1 MHIPERMILLA
12 TMTIY
17 IKEATTEKPI
27 QSLEDILN
35 EMSEIERSLVDVEE
49 GEVKITY
56 DENQISE
63 DQITQRIQLEGFHI
77 S

>member
-1 MHIPERMILLA
+1 MA

-17 IKEATTEKPI
+17 IREATEEKPI
-27 QSLEDILN
+27 QSLEGILN

-56 DENQISE
+56 DENRISE
-63 DQITQRIQLEGFHI
+63 EQVKQRIQLEGFHI
-77 S
+77 K

>member
-1 MHIPERMILLA
+1 
-12 TMTIY
+12 MTIY
-17 IKEATTEKPI
+17 IKEATEEKPI

-35 EMSEIERSLVDVEE
+35 EMGEIERSLVDVEE

-56 DENQISE
+56 DENQISQE
-63 DQITQRIQLEGFHI
+63 QITQRIQLEGFHI

>member
-1 MHIPERMILLA
+1 
-12 TMTIY
+12 MTIY
-17 IKEATTEKPI
+17 IKEATEEKPI

-56 DENQISE
+56 DENQISQE
-63 DQITQRIQLEGFHI
+63 QITQRIQLEGFHI